1 MIITNNV
8 MEHHLTIQMVLHIFF
23 FKPFWIRNYSANTVG
38 STRCKRKKHIA
49 QGRTQRHPGCK
60 VISGY
65 KSIHPICNFRSI
77 Q

>member
-8 MEHHLTIQMVLHIFF
+8 MEHHLTTKMVLHIFF
-23 FKPFWIRNYSANTVG
+23 YKPFWIRNYSENTVG
-38 STRCKRKKHIA
+38 STRCKRKKLIA
-49 QGRTQRHPGCK
+49 MGRTQRHAGCK

>member
-8 MEHHLTIQMVLHIFF
+8 MEHHLAIQMVLHIFF
-23 FKPFWIRNYSANTVG
+23 NKPFCIRNYSANTVG
-38 STRCKRKKHIA
+38 STRCKRKKLIA
-49 QGRTQRHPGCK
+49 KGRTRRHPGCK